1 MDGNGTGA
9 RIAALVARMSLDE
22 KIGQLTLVN
31 GGGGR
36 IPAALREDIRTGRVG
51 AVLNEVDADTARELQ
66 RVAREKSRLGLGLL
80 LGRDVIHGFRTIFP
94 IPLGQAASWNPDLVE
109 ECARHAAREASACGV
124 NWTFAPMLDIGR
136 DPRWGRVAET
146 LGEDPLLAGILGAA
160 MVRGF
165 QGQDLSRPGRLAAC
179 AKHFAGYGACESGR
193 DYSTCSIPEIELR
206 STHFP
211 PFQAALEAGVATVM
225 ASFSDLNGVPASAN
239 EFLLRQVLRQE
250 WGFDGFTVSDWE
262 SISQLVVHGLAADG
276 REAARAA
283 ALAGLDMEMA
293 SRDYRTH
300 LAALVEAGEVPLER
314 LDAMVAAV
322 LGVKER
328 LGLLDGPPGRA
339 DSGDLAIGSAGDARE
354 CAYRAALQG
363 TVLLKNEGPVLPLS
377 RQAIHTLAVIG
388 PLADEPA
395 EQLGTWVFDGDPSRS
410 VTPLQALRQ
419 WESDDFDVRHVRAL
433 ETSCD
438 RVGEGIEEAVRA
450 ASEADAALLF
460 LGEEAILSGEAH
472 CRADIR
478 LPGAQEELVRRVAA
492 TGTPTIL
499 VLLTG
504 RPLALQDVV
513 DHPQAIL
520 CAWHP
525 GSQAGPA
532 LRDLLFGLESPSGRL
547 PATFPRLTGQ
557 VPIYYSRKNTGR
569 PADPETMLSI
579 DNLPRGVAQLA
590 EGNTAYH
597 LDAGDTPLFPFG
609 HGLAYTTFEYSSLS
623 LDTPQVPRDGALE
636 IQVDVA
642 NTGNVAAEE
651 VVQVYV
657 RDLVG
662 SVTRPVRELKA
673 FRRIR
678 LEPGQRRTLRFTMP
692 VRDLAFVG
700 REMAWVVEPGAFHLW
715 VGGSSVGGLRA
726 EFTVV

>member
-22 KIGQLTLVN
+22 KIGQLTLAN

-36 IPAALREDIRTGRVG
+36 VPEGLREDIRTGRVG

-66 RVAREKSRLGLGLL
+66 RVAREESRLGLGLL

-293 SRDYRTH
+293 GTDYRTH
-300 LAALVEAGEVPLER
+300 LVSLVEAGEVPLER

-328 LGLLDGPPGRA
+328 LGLLDGLPGLPDPADLRA
-339 DSGDLAIGSAGDARE
+339 ADALD
-354 CAYRAALQG
+354 CSYRAALQG
-363 TVLLKNEGPVLPLS
+363 TVLLKNEGSVLPLS

-419 WESDDFDVRHVRAL
+419 WESGVFEVRHVRAL

-450 ASEADAALLF
+450 ASKADAALLF

-597 LDAGDTPLFPFG
+597 LDAGNTPLFPFG
-609 HGLAYTTFEYSSLS
+609 HGLGYTTFEYSGLR
-623 LDTPQVPRDGALE
+623 LDNARVSRDGELGFR
-636 IQVDVA
+636 VVVA
-642 NTGNVAAEE
+642 NTGRMAAEE

-673 FRRIR
+673 FRRVR
-678 LEPGQRRTLRFTMP
+678 LEPGQSAELRFAMP
-692 VRDLAFVG
+692 VLDLSFVG
-700 REMAWVVEPGAFHLW
+700 RDMAQVLEPGAFHLW
-715 VGGSSVGGLRA
+715 VGGSSAGDLRA
-726 EFTVV
+726 EFTIV